1 MEIKNVTRTTLPPF
15 EEYCEQIRK
24 IWDSH
29 IMTNMGEEH
38 ERFERE
44 LKSFL
49 GCRGLRLFANG
60 HLALEA
66 AVRVMNLPAGSEIIT
81 TPFTFPSTVHAVV
94 RCGFVPV
101 FCDVLAEDGTMD
113 SSLAEKL
120 INGNTS
126 AILPV
131 HVYGNPCDTDSFE
144 QLASKHGLKLIFDAA
159 HTFGVKYKGK
169 SLVCRGDASIL
180 SFHATKVFSTIE
192 GGAVC
197 YSDEA
202 LSEPLENE
210 RNFGIR
216 DYESCVAAG
225 GNAKMNEFQA
235 AMGICN
241 LKHVND
247 DIARRQELSD
257 CYHACLDGR
266 PGVRILSPRAGTE
279 TNGAYLPVILEHGRD
294 AVYEALRKEGIMCR
308 KYFYPLVSRME
319 CYTGRLP
326 EGDTPVA
333 ATLASGVLALPIY
346 PDLTPKEAE
355 MVSRRLLLY
364 L

>member
-66 AVRVMNLPAGSEIIT
+66 ALRVMNLPAGSEIIT

-113 SSLAEKL
+113 SSMAEKL
-120 INGNTS
+120 INENTS

-144 QLASKHGLKLIFDAA
+144 QLAS
-159 HTFGVKYKGK
+159 
-169 SLVCRGDASIL
+169 
-180 SFHATKVFSTIE
+180 
-192 GGAVC
+192 
-197 YSDEA
+197 
-202 LSEPLENE
+202 
-210 RNFGIR
+210 
-216 DYESCVAAG
+216 
-225 GNAKMNEFQA
+225 
-235 AMGICN
+235 
-241 LKHVND
+241 
-247 DIARRQELSD
+247 
-257 CYHACLDGR
+257 
-266 PGVRILSPRAGTE
+266 
-279 TNGAYLPVILEHGRD
+279 
-294 AVYEALRKEGIMCR
+294 
-308 KYFYPLVSRME
+308 
-319 CYTGRLP
+319 
-326 EGDTPVA
+326 
-333 ATLASGVLALPIY
+333 
-346 PDLTPKEAE
+346 
-355 MVSRRLLLY
+355 
-364 L
+364 